1 MNISEWCKLKRDN
14 ANLSEEEFAVKAWN
28 LQRQQIRNIIMQK
41 EQERFEKAAEKEIE
55 RQIDKNLD
63 KVIEK
68 ALKGGKSSLDI
79 KINL

>member
-28 LQRQQIRNIIMQK
+28 LQRQQIRDTIMQQ
-41 EQERFEKAAEKEIE
+41 EQERFENAEKKIE
-55 RQIDKNLD
+55 QELDKNLE

-68 ALKGGKSSLDI
+68 ALLGGKSSLDI

>member
-28 LQRQQIRNIIMQK
+28 LQHKRIQEAIMQQ
-41 EQERFEKAAEKEIE
+41 EQERFEKAAEKKIE
-55 RQIDKNLD
+55 QELDKKLE

-68 ALKGGKSSLDI
+68 ALLSGKSSMNI
-79 KINL
+79 SINI

>member
-41 EQERFEKAAEKEIE
+41 EQERFEKVAEKEIE

>member
-41 EQERFEKAAEKEIE
+41 EQERFEKVAEKEIE

-68 ALKGGKSSLDI
+68 ALKGGKAALDI

>member
-68 ALKGGKSSLDI
+68 ALKGSKSSLDI

>member
-28 LQRQQIRNIIMQK
+28 LHHKRIQEAIMQQ
-41 EQERFEKAAEKEIE
+41 EQERFEKAAEREIE

-63 KVIEK
+63 KVIER
-68 ALKGGKSSLDI
+68 ALLNGKSSMDI
-79 KINL
+79 TINL

>member
-14 ANLSEEEFAVKAWN
+14 DNLSEEEFAVKAWN

-41 EQERFEKAAEKEIE
+41 EQERFEKVAEKEIE

-68 ALKGGKSSLDI
+68 ALKGGKSILDI